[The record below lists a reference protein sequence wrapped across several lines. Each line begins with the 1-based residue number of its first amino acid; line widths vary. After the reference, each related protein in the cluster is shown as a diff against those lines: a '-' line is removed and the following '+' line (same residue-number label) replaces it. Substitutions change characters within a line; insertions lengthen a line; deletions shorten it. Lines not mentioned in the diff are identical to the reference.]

1 MPAATGSRSR
11 AFGAG
16 LVCAAT
22 VGLESERGIGK
33 VNGWGG
39 PQDGCL
45 EAAGSWKVAET
56 LICGS
61 TATKRKPVLLETPL
75 PRGQPYHL
83 SLTLRYPRPHL
94 QDAAASNHRPLVK
107 RDEIE
112 PGNGSARQLR
122 WIRISKGRTWFECYT
137 RQSSTSPAS
146 ALRWHTAPRGRGAV
160 LQPHSPGPGT
170 AATVAAARR
179 LRESNL
185 DRTTAKRKHSS
196 GSSRGG

>member
-1 MPAATGSRSR
+1 MPAATGSRSL
-11 AFGAG
+11 G
-16 LVCAAT
+16 LAVGLDCAAT
-22 VGLESERGIGK
+22 VGLESDRGIGK
-33 VNGWGG
+33 ANGRGG

-45 EAAGSWKVAET
+45 EAAGRRKAAEA

-61 TATKRKPVLLETPL
+61 TALRRRSEGPFCLRLHY
-75 PRGQPYHL
+75 RGAQLYHL

-94 QDAAASNHRPLVK
+94 QDATASNHRPLVK

-122 WIRISKGRTWFECYT
+122 WMRISKGRTWFECYT

-146 ALRWHTAPRGRGAV
+146 APRWHAAPRGRGAV
-160 LQPHSPGPGT
+160 LQPHFLRPGT
-170 AATVAAARR
+170 ATTVAAALR

-185 DRTTAKRKHSS
+185 DRTTAKRKH
-196 GSSRGG
+196 RATA